1 MYETNSWQFR
11 QAVSK
16 PIHPAPSAPRSLP
29 PAMLTSC
36 KSWTATDGR
45 KDENSYKKKAAKYD
59 VHIMCC

>member
-16 PIHPAPSAPRSLP
+16 TYPPSAICRSSP